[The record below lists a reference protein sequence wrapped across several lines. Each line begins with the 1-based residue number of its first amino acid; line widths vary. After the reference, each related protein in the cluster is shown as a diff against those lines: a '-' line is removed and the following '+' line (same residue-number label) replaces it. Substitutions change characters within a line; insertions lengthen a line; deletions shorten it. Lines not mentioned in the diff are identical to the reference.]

1 MKGAGSYLAGRKLE
15 DLVRDILEKM
25 GFRVDQRVLYRNEF
39 GEIVGEFDLLAA
51 RGNRIIAVE
60 CKNYSEK
67 LVGLA
72 DLRSFRSKME
82 DAGIMEGLFVSSTG
96 FTSRARE
103 YAKKNGIILWDKS
116 KLMEKIYD
124 YALEHGGVF
133 RYSLK
138 LESALPLN
146 VSYGEAVSNHLI
158 NGDLLE
164 PSKVELAFTPYHV
177 CKFSAMMDEKHYEC
191 MCIANASTAEVS
203 IIMCG
208 NMKKNFNSLDKF
220 AGEVLEGWEEAK
232 PYIARAFDYDV
243 RRENVNLGIR
253 DLKGMII
260 DRLSIWL
267 RPKTVK
273 IMLNM
278 MTTVYLPLWRVAY
291 RFLDRRFF
299 KEISGFSG
307 EESVNELKYCQFFHK
322 GKVESYAICEM
333 CGRLACRGHIHFL
346 GGIYVCEKCLR
357 S

>member
-1 MKGAGSYLAGRKLE
+1 MKGVGSYLAGRKLE
-15 DLVRDILEKM
+15 DLVRDILERM
-25 GFRVDQRVLYRNEF
+25 GFRVDQRVLCRNEF
-39 GEIVGEFDLLAA
+39 GEIVGEFDLLAS
-51 RGNRIIAVE
+51 RGSRVIAVE
-60 CKNYSEK
+60 CKNYSGK

-82 DAGIMEGLFVSSTG
+82 DVGILEGLFVSSTG
-96 FTSRARE
+96 FTSRARK
-103 YAKKNGIILWDKS
+103 YAEKNGIMLWDKA

-164 PSKVELAFTPYHV
+164 PSKVELVFIPYHV
-177 CKFSAMMDEKHYEC
+177 CGFSALIDEKHYEC
-191 MCIANASTAEVS
+191 MCVANASTAE
-203 IIMCG
+203 IPAITCG
-208 NMKKNFNSLDKF
+208 NVKKSFSRLDKF
-220 AGEVLEGWEEAK
+220 AEEVFEGWEEAK

-253 DLKGMII
+253 DLKSMIV
-260 DRLSIWL
+260 DRLTVWF
-267 RPKTVK
+267 RPKKVR
-273 IMLNM
+273 IMLNTV
-278 MTTVYLPLWRVAY
+278 TTVYLPLWRIAY
-291 RFLDRRFF
+291 RFLRRRFF
-299 KEISGFSG
+299 KEVSGFSG
-307 EESVNELKYCQFFHK
+307 EESVNELRYCEFPHK
-322 GKVESYAICEM
+322 GKVESYAICET

-346 GGIYVCEKCLR
+346 GGVHVCEKCLK